1 MIYCGGSDVCKWFPL
16 FLVSKYDLHV
26 CVAFYLLSLVDI
38 NYCFFFVH
46 VLRVDTNQE
55 KKHVVFYININCLLL
70 SLAGIFNYILEISY
84 TMLIN
89 IDRWLL

>member
-38 NYCFFFVH
+38 TIVSSLYMY
-46 VLRVDTNQE
+46 LELIQIR
-55 KKHVVFYININCLLL
+55 KKNHVVFYININCLLL